1 MRQKKTR
8 HKSKLI
14 LTLEVET
21 SYDQKPE
28 SKASLLLNTARI
40 IDKNYKLEVIDL
52 GRSDQDLQADS

>member
-1 MRQKKTR
+1 MRNIKPR

-28 SKASLLLNTARI
+28 SKASLLLNAARM
-40 IDKNYKLEVIDL
+40 IDKNYELEVVDL
-52 GRSDQDLQADS
+52 GPVEKNSKKT